1 MYINMTISERLMN
14 YVLDWE
20 YEKYLL
26 IGGYGSGKSQSTA
39 QKIILKLLQEKRTC
53 LVVRNVFTTIKDSC
67 FTLFETIVSEMGM
80 ISYSDRQDGIVFVKS
95 PMEIRFPNGSRIIFR
110 GMDNKEKIKSIYGVS
125 IIWIEECSEIN
136 ESIYN
141 ELLGRMRQPGV
152 TLHCIMTCNPISR
165 TNWVYNTFFER
176 KIINI
181 DEYGNQTEKKIKIQD
196 EKEFYDR
203 RTLIGKTNGV
213 YYHHSTADDNMF
225 LPKSYIT
232 NLDNLKT
239 IDPELYEVARKGRF
253 GAIGLRVLPNFIVAT
268 DSKQFRNAVNNIT
281 SQYHFFGFDFGFET
295 SYNALVSCCVDDV
308 HKILYIYDEI
318 YMNHITDDLF
328 CELPSVQKTKHR
340 TEQCNKYIYADSS
353 EPKTIQ
359 YYRQQG
365 FKIAKCKKY
374 PGSRLENTRKLKRF
388 KKIVCSPKCVNT
400 IKELSE
406 LTYAKDKNG
415 ELILDKFNI
424 DSHVMSALWY
434 ALDKYEVSDY
444 KKQPNTQAG

>member
-1 MYINMTISERLMN
+1 MDINMTISEHFMN

-53 LVVRNVFTTIKDSC
+53 LVVRNVFATIKDSC
-67 FTLFETIVSEMGM
+67 FALFETIVSEMGM

-176 KIINI
+176 KIVNI

-203 RTLIGKTNGV
+203 RILIGKTNGV
-213 YYHHSTADDNMF
+213 YYHHSTADDNIF
-225 LPKSYIT
+225 LPKTYIT

-268 DSKQFRNAVNNIT
+268 DSKRFRNAVNNIT

>member
-1 MYINMTISERLMN
+1 MDINMNISERFLN
-14 YVLDWE
+14 YVLDWD

-26 IGGYGSGKSQSTA
+26 VGGYGSGKSQATA

-67 FTLFETIVSEMGM
+67 FVLFETIVSEMGM
-80 ISYSDRQDGIVFVKS
+80 LSYSDKQEGIVFVKS

-136 ESIYN
+136 EGVYN

-152 TLHCIMTCNPISR
+152 TLHCIMTCNPINR

-176 KIINI
+176 TIINI
-181 DEYGNQTEKKIKIQD
+181 DEYGNQTEKKVKIQD
-196 EKEFYDR
+196 EEEFYNR
-203 RTLIGKTNGV
+203 RTLVNKTNGV
-213 YYHHSTADDNMF
+213 YYHHSTADDNGF
-225 LPKSYIT
+225 LPKAYIR

-239 IDPELYEVARKGRF
+239 IDPELYEVARRGRF
-253 GAIGLRVLPNFIVAT
+253 GVTGLRVLPNFIVAT
-268 DSKQFRNAVNNIT
+268 NNREFRNAVNTIP
-281 SQYHFFGFDFGFET
+281 SRFHFFGFDFGFET
-295 SYNALVSCCVDDV
+295 SYNALVSCCVDDM

-318 YMNHITDDLF
+318 YMNHITDNLF

-340 TEQCNKYIYADSS
+340 VETLNSIIYADAS
-353 EPKTIQ
+353 EPKTIK

-374 PGSRLENTRKLKRF
+374 PGSRLENTRKMKRF
-388 KKIVCSPKCVNT
+388 RSIVCSPKCVNT
-400 IKELSE
+400 IRELSE
-406 LTYAKDKNG
+406 LTYKKDKNG
-415 ELILDKFNI
+415 QLILDEFNI
-424 DSHVMSALWY
+424 DAHTFSIIILGV
-434 ALDKYEVSDY
+434 Y
-444 KKQPNTQAG
+444 KWMEKREGLRR